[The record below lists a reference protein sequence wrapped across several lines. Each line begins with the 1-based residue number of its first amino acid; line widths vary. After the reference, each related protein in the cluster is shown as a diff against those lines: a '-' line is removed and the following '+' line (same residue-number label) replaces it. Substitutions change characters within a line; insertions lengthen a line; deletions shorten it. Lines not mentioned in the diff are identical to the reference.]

1 MIDNCIKWLFF
12 FLFIVLG
19 MICFE
24 IRFGCFVDLFIFYI
38 MRMIFSNNVIF
49 EFFIKI
55 NFFVFFY
62 KFFIIRLW

>member
-1 MIDNCIKWLFF
+1 MIDNCNCCFF

>member
-1 MIDNCIKWLFF
+1 MIDNCNCWFF